1 MVKRDVRVDKV
12 RKNFYITLVVL
23 TAVLVVTYVYTKPL
37 KVAKVIEGTTL
48 VLSNGKKVHL
58 IGVDTSVQ
66 AEDFIRNRAV
76 GKEVKLEYDRQ
87 KIDGGGRMLAYVYL
101 LDGTFINAEL
111 IKQGYA
117 RSNKKL
123 LFKYSKVFEQH
134 EMEARRKRKGIWSEW
149 VDEKTG
155 NLKPGEGNL
164 AAERTDRN
172 SE

>member
-48 VLSNGKKVHL
+48 VLNNGKKVNL

-66 AEDFIRNRAV
+66 AEDFIRNRVV

-87 KIDGGGRMLAYVYL
+87 KIDRGGRMLAYVYL

-117 RSNKKL
+117 R
-123 LFKYSKVFEQH
+123 
-134 EMEARRKRKGIWSEW
+134 
-149 VDEKTG
+149 
-155 NLKPGEGNL
+155 
-164 AAERTDRN
+164 
-172 SE
+172 

>member
-1 MVKRDVRVDKV
+1 
-12 RKNFYITLVVL
+12 
-23 TAVLVVTYVYTKPL
+23 
-37 KVAKVIEGTTL
+37 
-48 VLSNGKKVHL
+48 
-58 IGVDTSVQ
+58 
-66 AEDFIRNRAV
+66 
-76 GKEVKLEYDRQ
+76 
-87 KIDGGGRMLAYVYL
+87 MLAYVYL

-123 LFKYSKVFEQH
+123 LFKHSKVFEQH

>member
-1 MVKRDVRVDKV
+1 MVQRDVRVDKV

-37 KVAKVIEGTTL
+37 KVTKVIEGTTL
-48 VLSNGKKVHL
+48 VLNNGKKVNL
-58 IGVDTSVQ
+58 IGVDASVQ
-66 AEDFIRNRAV
+66 AEDFIRNMVV
-76 GKEVKLEYDRQ
+76 GKEVKLKYDRQ
-87 KIDGGGRMLAYVYL
+87 KMGNEGRILAYVYL
-101 LDGTFINAEL
+101 LDGTFINAEF

-117 RSNKKL
+117 RNNKKL
-123 LFKYSKVFEQH
+123 LFKYSKVFEQC

-149 VDEKTG
+149 VDEKEG
-155 NLKPGEGNL
+155 NLKPGERNL